1 MGEKKRKAIDKVLN
15 EKFMRAFKLERA
27 KKEKAK
33 EKKQN
38 ETNVSR

>member
-15 EKFMRAFKLERA
+15 EKFMRAWKLERA

-33 EKKQN
+33 EGKKN
-38 ETNVSR
+38 ESNDHR